1 MTDVFGDPGAM
12 QAAAAGL
19 RLRADQVLDVA
30 SRVATAATSAVYEG
44 PAAERFRA
52 TSADRHRRLSDA
64 AYQLQDLADTLSRAA
79 ADVADAQAEAERI
92 ARLAQE
98 DDC

>member
-1 MTDVFGDPGAM
+1 MDVFGDPGAM

-19 RLRADQVLDVA
+19 RLRADQVLETALRA
-30 SRVATAATSAVYEG
+30 SGAVSSAMYSG
-44 PAAERFRA
+44 PAADRFRA
-52 TSADRHRRLSDA
+52 ASGDRHQRLVGA

-79 ADVADAQAEAERI
+79 VEVADAQAEAER
-92 ARLAQE
+92 AALVAEE